1 MSSAFGATSASAAV
15 GALTGPLSGAAAGF
29 TSFANS
35 LVADFDQSLSVAGTR
50 FGGAEAGAAGS
61 SSWAPGA
68 GLAAAASGSSFDS
81 SYGSLGGFA
90 AGGIYVMPEV
100 VVAAS
105 AIDGDAGFNG
115 YQVAMLSLAAV
126 GAFETA
132 AAFTEGTEA
141 MLGLAAGGAPLAL
154 PAAAITATMAG
165 FMFLAGFGLT
175 YAAIRGAAGP
185 R

>member
-1 MSSAFGATSASAAV
+1 
-15 GALTGPLSGAAAGF
+15 
-29 TSFANS
+29 
-35 LVADFDQSLSVAGTR
+35 
-50 FGGAEAGAAGS
+50 
-61 SSWAPGA
+61 
-68 GLAAAASGSSFDS
+68 
-81 SYGSLGGFA
+81 
-90 AGGIYVMPEV
+90 MPEV